1 VSDENN
7 DENFF
12 EIPIETYPDFEHY
25 FEYFD
30 ILDKSLISDSE
41 WEYVKG
47 YT

>member
-1 VSDENN
+1 MSDENN
-7 DENFF
+7 DEKFF

-41 WEYVKG
+41 WEYVKV